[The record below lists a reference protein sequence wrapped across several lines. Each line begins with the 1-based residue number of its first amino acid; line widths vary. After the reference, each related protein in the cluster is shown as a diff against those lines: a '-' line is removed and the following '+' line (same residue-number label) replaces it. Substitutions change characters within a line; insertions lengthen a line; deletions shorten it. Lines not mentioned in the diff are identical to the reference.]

1 MGNEIQ
7 LVSTKFLPLID
18 EIYAAE
24 TKTSV
29 LEKPEFVKYLDGTNT
44 VQILKLALDGLG
56 NYSRED
62 GYAPGAI
69 YAYWETHHLVYDRG
83 RKFILDKMDNEETL
97 GLTLGALMKEF
108 HRTKVGPEIDAFRFA
123 KLASKAGLK
132 ANGATLSAST
142 ASGAIDDAI
151 AEMKEAEVPLE
162 GGYLFI
168 TPTVKKYVS
177 QSANYV
183 KNINGALK
191 QGRTADFDTYEGLKV
206 IEVPQ
211 SRFYTAITLYDGV
224 STGETDGG
232 YAKDPTTGKDI
243 NFMIVANNTAL
254 PVVKHN
260 PGNLVDGSKDSGDYD
275 AYVMKY
281 RLYHNIFVPD
291 NKVKGIYLHKKA
303 N

>member
-1 MGNEIQ
+1 MGNEIN
-7 LVSTKFLPLID
+7 LVTKFLPLID

-29 LEKPEFVKYLDGTNT
+29 LEKPEFVQYLDGANT
-44 VQILKLALDGLG
+44 VRILKLALDGLG
-56 NYSRED
+56 DYSRED
-62 GYAPGAI
+62 GYAKGAI
-69 YAYWETHHLVYDRG
+69 SAYWETHTLDYDRG

-97 GLTLGALMKEF
+97 GLTLGSLMKEF
-108 HRTKVGPEIDAFRFA
+108 HRTKVGPEIDALRFA
-123 KLASKAGLK
+123 KLASYADL
-132 ANGATLSAST
+132 AENGNLSAST

-211 SRFYTAITLYDGV
+211 SRFYTAIKLYNGF

-281 RLYHNIFVPD
+281 RLYHDIFVPD
-291 NKVKGIYLHKKA
+291 NKVKGIYLHQKA
-303 N
+303 